1 MTRRPAGVEWDDDV
15 LATAEHGAP
24 LLSRGRLLA
33 GYRDASFLACP
44 DTATARIAAARARSH
59 AAARG
64 WLPPAAWDDDLID
77 IPDDQLPAELARRV
91 ALNRGRLPGRLVR
104 PLPLPM
110 GHLRRLLRQRRPRP
124 PSPRRDS

>member
-44 DTATARIAAARARSH
+44 DTATAKRWHVVVVSHTVAIGGGAMGEAAACDPTRIMLGGFTPMPAHEVASYSRCRRRAC
-59 AAARG
+59 AVLFARADG
-64 WLPPAAWDDDLID
+64 EVTA
-77 IPDDQLPAELARRV
+77 
-91 ALNRGRLPGRLVR
+91 
-104 PLPLPM
+104 
-110 GHLRRLLRQRRPRP
+110 
-124 PSPRRDS
+124 